1 MENKARYKKR
11 SDFRFLDLF
20 IIIFFLFI
28 AFVCLY
34 LFRLDLLN
42 TFKLQN
48 VEPAGTVVI
57 KKNTVQRR
65 LGDRVIWD
73 RLNTESPVYVG
84 DLIHVAEVSA
94 ATLYIKG
101 NSIDLDENTLIRII
115 MSPDGDGLQIIMTS
129 GTIAVFSEKGAKKVS
144 VNLNGHEIKSEP
156 ETVLRATMPEKGKGE
171 PTVKVYESVQKFVE
185 EVPVRKIQEPRLLS
199 PAANSM
205 FHYTGDNN
213 PVLNFQWTSV
223 DEAAS
228 YVLQVSSSPNFSDL
242 RVNVNTSAVFA
253 SVNSLGR
260 GLWYWRVLL
269 GLPPPYNNKPVF
281 SNTSFF
287 RIEQHGPDRVEPVQN
302 SNIPEWLA
310 QEAPPVKPPPEV
322 PKEIL
327 TENPT
332 VSTSAQTQTPTPT
345 PMSDVQAQTT
355 EAVKPAE
362 KTPPPPRLLPAVQII
377 QPAQRTVYGFDKLLA
392 QRTIDFRWSS
402 VRGANAYI
410 FVLYE
415 QTANGRRQI
424 LRTTIKGTRYT
435 MENLRLLEKGN
446 FVWQVEAVRTGR
458 GNVIEQHGRTI
469 ESVFTVNFP
478 VPGPIQIEDT
488 GILYGN

>member
-1 MENKARYKKR
+1 MENKPRYKKR
-11 SDFRFLDLF
+11 SDFRFLDLL

-28 AFVCLY
+28 ALVCLY

-48 VEPAGTVVI
+48 VDPAGTVVI

-73 RLNTESPVYVG
+73 RLNNESPVYVG
-84 DLIHVAEVSA
+84 DLIHVADVSA
-94 ATLYIKG
+94 ATLYVKG
-101 NSIDLDENTLIRII
+101 NSIELDENTLIRIVL
-115 MSPDGDGLQIIMTS
+115 SPDGEGLQIIVTS
-129 GTIAVFSEKGAKKVS
+129 GTIAVFSEKGAEKVS
-144 VNLNGHEIKSEP
+144 VNLNGQEIISEP
-156 ETVLRATMPEKGKGE
+156 GTVLQAAVPVKGE
-171 PTVKVYESVQKFVE
+171 PTVKVFESVRKFVE
-185 EVPVRKIQEPRLLS
+185 ETPVRKVQGPRLLS

-205 FHYTGDNN
+205 FHYTGDS

-228 YVLQVSSSPNFSDL
+228 YVLQVSSKPDFSDL

-253 SVNSLGR
+253 SVSSLGR
-260 GLWYWRVLL
+260 GLWYWRISL
-269 GLPPPYNNKPVF
+269 GLPPPYNIRPVF
-281 SNTSFF
+281 SNVSYF
-287 RIEQHGPDRVEPVQN
+287 RIEQQGSDRAEPVQKN
-302 SNIPEWLA
+302 NISEWLA
-310 QEAPPVKPPPEV
+310 EEAPPVKPPPEV

-327 TENPT
+327 AESPIELA
-332 VSTSAQTQTPTPT
+332 SAQIPAD
-345 PMSDVQAQTT
+345 DVQAQPP
-355 EAVKPAE
+355 EAAKPPE
-362 KTPPPPRLLPAVQII
+362 RTPPPPRLLPAPQVI
-377 QPAQRTVYGFDKLLA
+377 QPAQRTVYSFDRLLS
-392 QRTIDFRWSS
+392 QKKMDFRWSP

-410 FVLYE
+410 FTLYE
-415 QTANGRRQI
+415 QTANGRKQI
-424 LRTTIKGTRYT
+424 LRATINRGTSYT

-458 GNVIEQHGRTI
+458 RNVIEQHGRPL
-469 ESVFTVNFP
+469 ESAFRVNFP